1 MVGQLTVL
9 QEALKHLCGNQALV
23 HPTDKTMVEVALMP
37 LRLDPAPQLMDLP
50 LLLAPE
56 LLPGEGP
63 Q

>member
-1 MVGQLTVL
+1 MVDQLTVL
-9 QEALKHLCGNQALV
+9 QEVPKRLRGNQALV
-23 HPTDKTMVEVALMP
+23 HPTDKIMVEVALMP

-56 LLPGEGP
+56 LQPGEGP